1 MRYLVVFSLLLQPSL
16 AQAALTS
23 FFKNEDGRTNWQY
36 VANFSSSIL
45 IILLSLVILGL
56 FVARRRL
63 FKAHRELHAIRVGL
77 EVRVEERTA
86 TLNESNTK
94 LLASN
99 EALEQ
104 EVSRHILT
112 TKLLMTSEA
121 YITDILTSMPLML
134 VCLDKDGLIT
144 HWNRRTEEVSGVSVE
159 RALGKSLWE
168 AYPTAT
174 VSPDQIQQA
183 IKNQDTVHLKQSLR
197 SMSHFDITIYPLRE
211 NSEGGVVLLIDDIS
225 KETMAENMLI
235 HNDKMSFMGEMA
247 STMAHDINT
256 PLQGIL
262 LDLRSFQRA
271 LRANADSED
280 NTQQNAKRAE
290 RLDEIANQMSQ
301 KGEQVNTIVNNL
313 LAFARSRQEKK
324 QMVNMV
330 EVMENT
336 LLLAGDILTVSDR
349 LPFHRIKIER
359 HFDENLPLTPCY
371 ITEMQQVFLSLFRN
385 ACHSLDEKLAS
396 EVASTQND
404 EPFIPTIK
412 LLLAECYGNLWIKVQ
427 HNGKGLTNE
436 EQMYLF
442 EPFFS
447 NQTPEQSVDAGHRLS
462 FSYYI
467 ITEQHQGHM
476 AVTSDL
482 GLGSTFHMQLPLQG

>member
-1 MRYLVVFSLLLQPSL
+1 MRYLVIFSLLLPSF
-16 AQAALTS
+16 AQAAIVS
-23 FFKNEDGRTNWQY
+23 YFKYEDGRTNWQY

-56 FVARRRL
+56 FIARRRL
-63 FKAHRELHAIRVGL
+63 FKAHRELHAIRDDL
-77 EVRVEERTA
+77 EVRVKERTA

-104 EVSRHILT
+104 EIAQHILT
-112 TKLLMTSEA
+112 TKRLMTSEA

-134 VCLDKDGLIT
+134 VCLDKDGRIT
-144 HWNRRTEEVSGVSVE
+144 HWNRRTEEVSGISAE

-183 IKNQDTVHLKQSLR
+183 IKNQDTVHIKQSLR

-211 NSEGGVVLLIDDIS
+211 NSDGGVVLLIDDIS

-271 LRANADSED
+271 LRANADSD
-280 NTQQNAKRAE
+280 DAQQNAKRAE
-290 RLDEIANQMSQ
+290 RLDEIANQMSL
-301 KGEQVNTIVNNL
+301 KGDQVNTIINNL

-330 EVMENT
+330 DVMENT
-336 LLLAGDILTVSDR
+336 LRLAGDILSVSER

-371 ITEMQQVFLSLFRN
+371 ITEMQQVFLSLLRN

-396 EVASTQND
+396 EVVTTDSD
-404 EPFIPTIK
+404 KPFIPTIK

-427 HNGKGLTNE
+427 HNGKGLSNE

-447 NQTPEQSVDAGHRLS
+447 NQEPEKSVDAGQRLS

-476 AVTSDL
+476 AVTSDEES
-482 GLGSTFHMQLPLQG
+482 GSTFHMQPPLQD

>member
-1 MRYLVVFSLLLQPSL
+1 
-16 AQAALTS
+16 
-23 FFKNEDGRTNWQY
+23 
-36 VANFSSSIL
+36 
-45 IILLSLVILGL
+45 
-56 FVARRRL
+56 
-63 FKAHRELHAIRVGL
+63 
-77 EVRVEERTA
+77 
-86 TLNESNTK
+86 
-94 LLASN
+94 
-99 EALEQ
+99 
-104 EVSRHILT
+104 
-112 TKLLMTSEA
+112 
-121 YITDILTSMPLML
+121 
-134 VCLDKDGLIT
+134 
-144 HWNRRTEEVSGVSVE
+144 
-159 RALGKSLWE
+159 
-168 AYPTAT
+168 
-174 VSPDQIQQA
+174 
-183 IKNQDTVHLKQSLR
+183 
-197 SMSHFDITIYPLRE
+197 MSHFDITIYPLRE
-211 NSEGGVVLLIDDIS
+211 NSDGGVVLLIDDIS

-271 LRANADSED
+271 LRANADSD
-280 NTQQNAKRAE
+280 DAQQNAKRAE
-290 RLDEIANQMSQ
+290 RLDEIANQMSL
-301 KGEQVNTIVNNL
+301 KGDQVNTIINNL

-330 EVMENT
+330 DVMENT
-336 LLLAGDILTVSDR
+336 LRLAGDILSVSER

-371 ITEMQQVFLSLFRN
+371 ITEMQQVFLSLLRN

-396 EVASTQND
+396 EVVTIDSD
-404 EPFIPTIK
+404 KPFIPTIK

-427 HNGKGLTNE
+427 HNGKGLSNE

-447 NQTPEQSVDAGHRLS
+447 NQEPERSVDAGQRLS

-476 AVTSDL
+476 AVTSDEES
-482 GLGSTFHMQLPLQG
+482 GSIFHMQLPLQA

>member
-1 MRYLVVFSLLLQPSL
+1 MRYLVIFSLLLPSF
-16 AQAALTS
+16 AQAAIVS
-23 FFKNEDGRTNWQY
+23 YFKYEDGRTNWQY

-56 FVARRRL
+56 FIARRRL
-63 FKAHRELHAIRVGL
+63 FKAHRELHAIRDDL
-77 EVRVEERTA
+77 EVRVKERTA

-104 EVSRHILT
+104 EIAQHILT
-112 TKLLMTSEA
+112 TKRLMTSEA

-134 VCLDKDGLIT
+134 VCLDKDGRIT
-144 HWNRRTEEVSGVSVE
+144 HWNRRTEEVSGISAE

-183 IKNQDTVHLKQSLR
+183 IKNQDTVHIKQSLR

-211 NSEGGVVLLIDDIS
+211 NSDGGVVLLIDDIS

-271 LRANADSED
+271 LRANADSD
-280 NTQQNAKRAE
+280 DAQQNAKRAE
-290 RLDEIANQMSQ
+290 RLDEIANQMSL
-301 KGEQVNTIVNNL
+301 KGDQVNTIINNL

-324 QMVNMV
+324 QMV
-330 EVMENT
+330 
-336 LLLAGDILTVSDR
+336 
-349 LPFHRIKIER
+349 
-359 HFDENLPLTPCY
+359 
-371 ITEMQQVFLSLFRN
+371 
-385 ACHSLDEKLAS
+385 
-396 EVASTQND
+396 
-404 EPFIPTIK
+404 
-412 LLLAECYGNLWIKVQ
+412 
-427 HNGKGLTNE
+427 
-436 EQMYLF
+436 
-442 EPFFS
+442 
-447 NQTPEQSVDAGHRLS
+447 
-462 FSYYI
+462 
-467 ITEQHQGHM
+467 
-476 AVTSDL
+476 
-482 GLGSTFHMQLPLQG
+482 